1 MTSLISGE
9 SDKLVHLWKLILLGC
24 KKTIEESQQG
34 RNQENLLR
42 SIDLDKSRPSNGKI
56 HRWMSSQ
63 NKWIRLKY
71 QNYWILK
78 DFGCLRQIFAF
89 LSDPGTPGVR
99 SLGPDVRPS
108 VTEYMMFLKLN

>member
-42 SIDLDKSRPSNGKI
+42 SIDLDKSSLHMGKFTDGC
-56 HRWMSSQ
+56 H
-63 NKWIRLKY
+63 LKTSG
-71 QNYWILK
+71 Q
-78 DFGCLRQIFAF
+78 DFSIKIIGF
-89 LSDPGTPGVR
+89 
-99 SLGPDVRPS
+99 
-108 VTEYMMFLKLN
+108 